1 MCAGCEQENMKAVVR
16 TISTEL
22 RRVKRNGIT
31 ASELELFKTQVAGA
45 LLLGAD
51 DIDNRMQSIGV
62 NEMVFGKY
70 KPVDTIIDEINKV
83 TAKSVN
89 QYLKKIFDFDQM
101 GAVLMGGGA
110 DDMKDWFL
118 DFKF

>member
-1 MCAGCEQENMKAVVR
+1 MKSVVR
-16 TISTEL
+16 TIASEL
-22 RRVKRNGIT
+22 RRVRRNGIT
-31 ASELELFKTQVAGA
+31 EGELDLFKTQVAGS

-70 KPVDTIIDEINKV
+70 KPVDAIIDEINAV

-89 QYLKKIFDFDQM
+89 QYIKKIFDFEQM

-110 DDMKDWFL
+110 EELKDWFME
-118 DFKF
+118 FKF